1 MFAFYAVFST
11 LSIAVTLSLSFALA
25 KEILAFSIAPV
36 VGVTIKSEYYRALQV
51 SFALLNNYKNE
62 YSYFSQPHLPLN

>member
-11 LSIAVTLSLSFALA
+11 LSIAVTLSLSVALA
-25 KEILAFSIAPV
+25 KKSSLLAFAPV

-62 YSYFSQPHLPLN
+62 YS